1 MVSVQERINRNDRAS
16 ATGVYR
22 WLFGFVVALIITLGS
37 LALSIYLTREQ
48 ASFAHP
54 YTPKPYD
61 PTVQQPSEK
70 DVESVSD
77 PATPEPGPSRP
88 GTK

>member
-1 MVSVQERINRNDRAS
+1 MVSVQERLNRADRAS

-22 WLFGFVVALIITLGS
+22 WLFGFMVALIITLGA
-37 LALSIYLTREQ
+37 LALSIYLTRDQ

-54 YTPKPYD
+54 YTPTPYD
-61 PTVQQPSEK
+61 PTVEQPSEK

-77 PATPEPGPSRP
+77 PGEPEPGP

>member
-1 MVSVQERINRNDRAS
+1 MVSVQERINRADRAS

-22 WLFGFVVALIITLGS
+22 WLFGFMVALILTLGA
-37 LALSIYLTREQ
+37 LALSIWKTRDQ
-48 ASFAHP
+48 ASFEHP

-61 PTVQQPSEK
+61 PTVEQPAEK
-70 DVESVSD
+70 DVEEVTD
-77 PATPEPGPSRP
+77 PGEPEAGP

>member
-1 MVSVQERINRNDRAS
+1 MVSVQERINRADRAS

-22 WLFGFVVALIITLGS
+22 WLFGFMVALILTLGA
-37 LALSIYLTREQ
+37 LALAIWKTRDQ
-48 ASFAHP
+48 ASFEHP

-61 PTVQQPSEK
+61 PGVEQPAEK
-70 DVESVSD
+70 DVESGS
-77 PATPEPGPSRP
+77 EPGTP